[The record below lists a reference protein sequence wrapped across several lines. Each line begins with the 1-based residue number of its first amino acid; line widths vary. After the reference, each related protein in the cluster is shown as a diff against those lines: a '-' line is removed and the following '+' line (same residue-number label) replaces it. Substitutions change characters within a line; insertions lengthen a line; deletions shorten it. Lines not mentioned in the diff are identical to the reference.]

1 MGASCNLDPARNPLM
16 TGPDQQLAAQRLVSQ
31 QLGALRAEIDAVD
44 SQLHDL
50 LMRRTELAVKV
61 GDVKAKVQP
70 LGGTPADGSKFIRPA
85 REALI
90 LRRLVARHGGE
101 LPKAVIV
108 RMWREMISALLQVEG
123 PFVVAVQAPRGD
135 TALWDLAR
143 DHYGSRVKIVPL
155 ADIKAVL
162 AAVNKGKA
170 TVGILPMPR
179 AGERTPWW
187 PALDSAGGK
196 TPHVMGRLPFGDIGN
211 VRDPKAQAMVIGRA
225 PNEPTGED
233 RTWVALH
240 GRKTLSRRSVLAA
253 AKALAPDARLTLE
266 RARGKEWL
274 LDVAGFAPEI
284 DGRLGRLAAALQAE
298 FRVLGSYAV
307 PLSPAL
313 LKD

>member
-1 MGASCNLDPARNPLM
+1 M
-16 TGPDQQLAAQRLVSQ
+16 TGPDQQLAAQHAAKE
-31 QLGALRAEIDAVD
+31 LGALRAEIDAVD

-61 GDVKAKVQP
+61 GEVKAKVQP

-90 LRRLVARHGGE
+90 LRRLVARHNGG

-123 PFVVAVQAPRGD
+123 PFVVAVQAPKGD

-143 DHYGSRVKIVPL
+143 DHYGSRVKITPL
-155 ADIKAVL
+155 ADNKAVL

-170 TVGILPMPR
+170 TVGILPMPA

-187 PALDSAGGK
+187 PALDHAGGK

-240 GRKTLSRRSVLAA
+240 AKKAQPRRVVLAA
-253 AKALAPDARLTLE
+253 AKMLAPDARLTIE
-266 RARGKEWL
+266 RAKGKEWL
-274 LDVAGFAPEI
+274 LDIAGFAADIEAE
-284 DGRLGRLAAALQAE
+284 LGRLAATLDAE

>member
-1 MGASCNLDPARNPLM
+1 
-16 TGPDQQLAAQRLVSQ
+16 
-31 QLGALRAEIDAVD
+31 
-44 SQLHDL
+44 
-50 LMRRTELAVKV
+50 VKV
-61 GDVKAKVQP
+61 GEVKAKVQP

-90 LRRLVARHGGE
+90 LRRLVARHGGK

-123 PFVVAVQAPRGD
+123 PFVVAVQAPKGD

-143 DHYGSRVKIVPL
+143 DHYGSRVKITPL

-162 AAVNKGKA
+162 SAVNKGKA
-170 TVGILPMPR
+170 TVGILPMP
-179 AGERTPWW
+179 AASERNPWW
-187 PALDSAGGK
+187 PALDHAGGK

-211 VRDPKAQAMVIGRA
+211 VREPKAQAMVIGRA

-233 RTWVALH
+233 RTWIALH
-240 GRKTLSRRSVLAA
+240 AKKALPRRAMLAA
-253 AKALAPDARLTLE
+253 VRKLAPDARLTLE

-274 LDVAGFAPEI
+274 LDVAGFAGDIEAEL
-284 DGRLGRLAAALQAE
+284 RRLAATLDAE
-298 FRVLGSYAV
+298 IRVLGSYAV

>member
-1 MGASCNLDPARNPLM
+1 M
-16 TGPDQQLAAQRLVSQ
+16 TGPDKQLA
-31 QLGALRAEIDAVD
+31 ALRAEIDAVD

-50 LMRRTELAVKV
+50 LMRRTDLAVQV
-61 GDVKAKVQP
+61 GEVKARVQP

-90 LRRLVARHGGE
+90 LRRLVARHQGK

-155 ADIKAVL
+155 ADTKAVL

-170 TVGILPMPR
+170 TVGILPMPV

-187 PALDSAGGK
+187 PVLDHAGGK

-233 RTWVALH
+233 RTWLALH
-240 GRKTLSRRSVLAA
+240 ARKALSRRAVLAA

-266 RARGKEWL
+266 RAR
-274 LDVAGFAPEI
+274 
-284 DGRLGRLAAALQAE
+284 
-298 FRVLGSYAV
+298 
-307 PLSPAL
+307 
-313 LKD
+313 

>member
-1 MGASCNLDPARNPLM
+1 M
-16 TGPDQQLAAQRLVSQ
+16 TGPDQQLAAQQLVAQ
-31 QLGALRAEIDAVD
+31 QLGALRAEIDSID

-61 GDVKAKVQP
+61 GEVKARVQP

-90 LRRLVARHGGE
+90 LRRLVARHGGK

-143 DHYGSRVKIVPL
+143 DHYGSRVRITPL
-155 ADIKAVL
+155 ADVKAVL
-162 AAVNKGKA
+162 AAVNKGRA
-170 TVGILPMPR
+170 TVGILPMPI
-179 AGERTPWW
+179 AGERMPWW
-187 PALDSAGGK
+187 PALDHAPSGSSGGK

-240 GRKTLSRRSVLAA
+240 GK
-253 AKALAPDARLTLE
+253 KA
-266 RARGKEWL
+266 
-274 LDVAGFAPEI
+274 I
-284 DGRLGRLAAALQAE
+284 
-298 FRVLGSYAV
+298 
-307 PLSPAL
+307 
-313 LKD
+313 

>member
-1 MGASCNLDPARNPLM
+1 M
-16 TGPDQQLAAQRLVSQ
+16 TGPDQQLAAQQRVAQ
-31 QLGALRAEIDAVD
+31 ELGALRAEIDSVD

-50 LMRRTELAVKV
+50 LMRRTELAVQV
-61 GDVKAKVQP
+61 GEVKAKVQP

-123 PFVVAVQAPRGD
+123 PFVVAVQAPKGD

-143 DHYGSRVKIVPL
+143 DHYGSRVKITPL
-155 ADIKAVL
+155 PETKAVL

-170 TVGILPMPR
+170 TVGILPMPL

-187 PALDSAGGK
+187 PALDHAPSGSGGGK

-233 RTWVALH
+233 RSWVVLH
-240 GRKTLSRRSVLAA
+240 AKKAQSRRAVLAA

-266 RARGKEWL
+266 RGGVKSGGKEWL
-274 LDVAGFAPEI
+274 LDVAGFAADIEAEL
-284 DGRLGRLAAALQAE
+284 RRLAASLDAE
-298 FRVLGSYAV
+298 IRVLGSYAV

-313 LKD
+313 LRD

>member
-1 MGASCNLDPARNPLM
+1 MS
-16 TGPDQQLAAQRLVSQ
+16 GPDQKLAAQQLVVQ
-31 QLGALRAEIDAVD
+31 QLGALRAEIDSID

-50 LMRRTELAVKV
+50 LMRRTDLAVKV
-61 GDVKAKVQP
+61 GEVKAKVQP
-70 LGGTPADGSKFIRPA
+70 LGGTPADGAKFIRPA

-90 LRRLVARHGGE
+90 LRRLVARHGGR

-143 DHYGSRVKIVPL
+143 DHYGSRVRITPL
-155 ADIKAVL
+155 PETKAVL
-162 AAVNKGKA
+162 AAVTRGKA
-170 TVGILPMPR
+170 TVGILPMPK

-211 VRDPKAQAMVIGRA
+211 VRDSKAQAMVIGRA

-240 GRKTLSRRSVLAA
+240 AKAARSRRAVLAA
-253 AKALAPDARLTLE
+253 AKGLAPDARLIL
-266 RARGKEWL
+266 ARGNAKSGGKEWL
-274 LDVAGFAPEI
+274 LDVGGFATDL
-284 DGRLGRLAAALQAE
+284 DGELGRLAAALDAE
-298 FRVLGSYAV
+298 IRVLGSYAV

-313 LKD
+313 LAD

>member
-1 MGASCNLDPARNPLM
+1 MS
-16 TGPDQQLAAQRLVSQ
+16 GPDQKLAAQQLVAQ
-31 QLGALRAEIDAVD
+31 HAAKELGALRAEIDSVD

-61 GDVKAKVQP
+61 GEVKAKVQP

-90 LRRLVARHGGE
+90 LRRLVARHGGK

-143 DHYGSRVKIVPL
+143 DHYGSRVKITPL

-162 AAVNKGKA
+162 AAVNRGKA
-170 TVGILPMPR
+170 TVGILSMPT
-179 AGERTPWW
+179 AGERAPWW
-187 PALDSAGGK
+187 PALDRAGGK
-196 TPHVMGRLPFGDIGN
+196 TPHVMGRLPFGEIGN

-240 GRKTLSRRSVLAA
+240 AKKTLSRRAVLAA
-253 AKALAPDARLTLE
+253 ARKLAPDARLTLD
-266 RARGKEWL
+266 RAKGREWL
-274 LDVAGFAPEI
+274 LDVAGFAADIEAE
-284 DGRLGRLAAALQAE
+284 LGRLATALDAE
-298 FRVLGSYAV
+298 IRVLGSYAV
-307 PLSPAL
+307 PLSAR